1 MVCTAN
7 FTKRCLLGINFAY
20 IIAAI
25 ILIGVASY
33 AKHANIANTVPIV
46 GGIIACGVFLL
57 FVAVLGLIAT
67 LRQSQALMF
76 YYIIILSIIFILQ
89 FFISI
94 ACLGVKHEK
103 ESDLVLNAWNVID
116 SYNNPG
122 EIHSIEKQFGCCG
135 INTEG
140 HRRQSTN
147 YNSTDPTNVTCI
159 GEWCHEINFCIQNV
173 TGCSEAKDKTVTP
186 LDFGCPTCDQE
197 LDKILD
203 KAFNS
208 TGGLGLFFSFC
219 ELFAILTAF
228 VYRKQCANLTTIT

>member
-7 FTKRCLLGINFAY
+7 FNKRCLLGINFAY
-20 IIAAI
+20 IIAAT

-67 LRQSQALMF
+67 FRQSQPLMF

-103 ESDLVLNAWNVID
+103 ESDLVLNAWDLID
-116 SYNNPG
+116 SHDNPT
-122 EIHSIEKQFGCCG
+122 EIHSIEKEFGCCG

-140 HRRQSTN
+140 HRRQSSN
-147 YNSTDPTNVTCI
+147 YNSTTGNCTGD
-159 GEWCHEINFCIQNV
+159 WCNEINFCIELDECNDPV
-173 TGCSEAKDKTVTP
+173 DPKDTP

>member
-7 FTKRCLLGINFAY
+7 FNKRCLLGINFAY
-20 IIAAI
+20 IIAAT

-67 LRQSQALMF
+67 FRQSQPLMF

-103 ESDLVLNAWNVID
+103 ESDLVLNAWIVID
-116 SYNNPG
+116 SHDNPG
-122 EIHSIEKQFGCCG
+122 EIHSIEKEFGCCG
-135 INTEG
+135 VNTEG
-140 HRRQSTN
+140 HRRQNSN
-147 YNSTDPTNVTCI
+147 YNSNGTCT
-159 GEWCHEINFCIQNV
+159 GDWCEEINFCIDMKVCHEPVN
-173 TGCSEAKDKTVTP
+173 KTVTP

>member
-7 FTKRCLLGINFAY
+7 FNKRCLLGINFAY
-20 IIAAI
+20 IIAAT

-67 LRQSQALMF
+67 FRQSQPLMF
-76 YYIIILSIIFILQ
+76 YYIIILSIVFILQ

-103 ESDLVLNAWNVID
+103 ESDLVLNAWNLID
-116 SYNNPG
+116 SHDNPT
-122 EIHSIEKQFGCCG
+122 EIHSIEQEFGCCG

-140 HRRQSTN
+140 HRRQSSN
-147 YNSTDPTNVTCI
+147 YKNGTCT
-159 GEWCHEINFCIQNV
+159 GDWCNEINFCIAMDACQNA
-173 TGCSEAKDKTVTP
+173 TDTTETP
-186 LDFGCPTCDQE
+186 LNFGCPTCDQE

>member
-7 FTKRCLLGINFAY
+7 FNKRCLFGIYFAY

-33 AKHANIANTVPIV
+33 AKYANIANTVPIF
-46 GGIIACGVFLL
+46 GGILAWGVFLL

-76 YYIIILSIIFILQ
+76 YYIIILSIVFILQ

-94 ACLGVKHEK
+94 ACLGVKHER
-103 ESDLVLNAWNVID
+103 ESDLVLSAWGAID
-116 SYNNPG
+116 SPTDPG

-135 INTEG
+135 VNIEG
-140 HRRQSTN
+140 HRRDSSN
-147 YNSTDPTNVTCI
+147 YNENGTCI
-159 GEWCHEINFCIQNV
+159 GEWCGEINYCINGTV
-173 TGCSEAKDKTVTP
+173 NACNAPENKTATP

>member
-7 FTKRCLLGINFAY
+7 FNKRCLLGINFAY

-67 LRQSQALMF
+67 LRQSQSLIF
-76 YYIIILSIIFILQ
+76 YYMIILSIIFILQ

-94 ACLGVKHEK
+94 ACLGVKHET
-103 ESDLVLNAWNVID
+103 ESDLVLSAWDAID
-116 SYNNPG
+116 NPNNPG
-122 EIHSIEKQFGCCG
+122 EIHSIEQQFGCCG
-135 INTEG
+135 VNTEG
-140 HRRQSTN
+140 YRRQGSN
-147 YNSTDPTNVTCI
+147 YADNGTCI
-159 GEWCHEINFCIQNV
+159 GDWCGEINYCISKVN
-173 TGCSEAKDKTVTP
+173 GCNEPNKTATP

>member
-7 FTKRCLLGINFAY
+7 FNKRCLLGINFAY
-20 IIAAI
+20 IIAAT

-67 LRQSQALMF
+67 FRQSQPLMF

-103 ESDLVLNAWNVID
+103 ESDLVLNAWNLID
-116 SYNNPG
+116 SHDNPG
-122 EIHSIEKQFGCCG
+122 EIHSIEKEFGCCG
-135 INTEG
+135 VNTEG
-140 HRRQSTN
+140 YRRQNSN
-147 YNSTDPTNVTCI
+147 YNSNGTCT
-159 GEWCHEINFCIQNV
+159 GDWCEEINFCIDMKVCHEPVN
-173 TGCSEAKDKTVTP
+173 KTVTP

-219 ELFAILTAF
+219 ELFAILTTF

>member
-7 FTKRCLLGINFAY
+7 FNKRCLLGINFAY
-20 IIAAI
+20 IIAAT

-67 LRQSQALMF
+67 FRQSQPLMF
-76 YYIIILSIIFILQ
+76 YYIIILSIVFILQ

-103 ESDLVLNAWNVID
+103 ESDLVLKAWDVID
-116 SYNNPG
+116 SHDDPP
-122 EIHSIEKQFGCCG
+122 EIQSIEKEFGCCG
-135 INTEG
+135 VNTEG
-140 HRRQSTN
+140 NRRQSSN
-147 YNSTDPTNVTCI
+147 YNSTTGECI
-159 GEWCHEINFCIQNV
+159 GDWCKGIKYCIKEIDVCNDPVN
-173 TGCSEAKDKTVTP
+173 KTVTP

-228 VYRKQCANLTTIT
+228 VYRKQCANLTIIT